1 MQLLKI
7 SHVSTESALAEKTKM
22 LIWRNRGIWDGEKYE
37 MDKVEQWAASDKPG

>member
-7 SHVSTESALAEKTKM
+7 KHASTESALARKTKM
-22 LIWRNRGIWDGEKYE
+22 LIWLDRGIWDGEKYK